1 VTTEPEWAPGC
12 NFIIGRD
19 RIAAAA
25 AADDEEEEEKEKEE
39 EEKEKEKEEEVTFL
53 QRKVSLLN
61 PLGKAKVEPQD
72 SLSRTWLL

>member
-25 AADDEEEEEKEKEE
+25 AADDEEEEEKEEN
-39 EEKEKEKEEEVTFL
+39 EVTFL
-53 QRKVSLLN
+53 QRKVSPLN
-61 PLGKAKVEPQD
+61 PLGKAKAEPQD
-72 SLSRTWLL
+72 SPYVRGFFSSC